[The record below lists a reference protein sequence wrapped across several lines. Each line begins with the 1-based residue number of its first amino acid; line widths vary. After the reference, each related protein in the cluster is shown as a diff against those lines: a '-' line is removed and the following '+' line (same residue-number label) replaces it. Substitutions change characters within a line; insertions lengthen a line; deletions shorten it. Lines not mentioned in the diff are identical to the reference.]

1 MAVSVFGQ
9 LLGAAK
15 ADVLHLHA
23 KALKLEDAV
32 RVTETQDAHA
42 GRLARLCRFARDRL
56 GMAPAKVLPA
66 QGPMPIFMQ
75 VLFVVDLSTSVGGDT
90 LTNYIS
96 TLNVWYKERGLS
108 PPSQHP
114 ELAAKLVGIR
124 RAIGE
129 QGGNERK
136 RRTPLTLA
144 PLRLMLRSLDKHAAA
159 APRGS
164 AERLRCRRDAV
175 ATVVGF
181 FGLLRKSELA
191 NAKLG
196 ELKNCHTHWTL
207 KLPYSKVDQLRRG
220 RTQWFAQRT
229 ASGIDIDALLTG
241 YVEMLKN
248 LGFGDNDPLLPK
260 VARSKVTR
268 AHLTF
273 KGRVISEMIKAC
285 WRTWRTRRQH
295 AASPSRLML
304 VDTPR
309 IDCGGAATT
318 MLPNADTSARCV
330 WYLGG
335 GPATLWT
342 TTGNGTTRREWDSLP
357 GCDSRRGLFPGGK
370 ELATDSSG
378 VRLSVALI
386 GPRHAP
392 TSSGQSPLHDCRTWS
407 AARTIAG
414 HGTKPK

>member
-1 MAVSVFGQ
+1 M
-9 LLGAAK
+9 
-15 ADVLHLHA
+15 LHLHA
-23 KALKLEDAV
+23 KALKLEEAV

-229 ASGIDIDALLTG
+229 ASDIDIDALLTG

-248 LGFGDNDPLLPK
+248 LGFGDNDPLLLN

-273 KGRVISEMIKAC
+273 KGRVISEMIKSVLEDVAHEATA
-285 WRTWRTRRQH
+285 RGFPIKIDAGGYASHSLRRGGNNH
-295 AASPSRLML
+295 AAKCGHKREMRMVFGRWSSDS
-304 VDTPR
+304 VD
-309 IDCGGAATT
+309 D
-318 MLPNADTSARCV
+318 
-330 WYLGG
+330 Y
-335 GPATLWT
+335 
-342 TTGNGTTRREWDSLP
+342 REWDH
-357 GCDSRRGLFPGGK
+357 
-370 ELATDSSG
+370 E
-378 VRLSVALI
+378 
-386 GPRHAP
+386 
-392 TSSGQSPLHDCRTWS
+392 
-407 AARTIAG
+407 ARVGFTARM
-414 HGTKPK
+414 